1 MPLADTS
8 RSSEVLGCWDF
19 LASFSK
25 VIGLEKFD
33 VQELGFAL
41 ERPGPSELLSE
52 VHVRLLRTL
61 LADGAELRRKYQE
74 PPPPDKGLLL
84 QQVPSEQTVSGA
96 NWPEVLRSVAWL
108 LPSLLLD
115 GAGAEATE
123 AFAALQK
130 TEDYSELPCPTKA
143 MILKTLCDACLAC
156 AAVREALDANFA
168 EMEEA
173 EKEMRM
179 QVAELKKRRREAAEA
194 AEAEA
199 KAELSVKKG
208 MKYFSAVNAP
218 TKTVVKAAAA
228 EGKGEEGE
236 GEAAAAAPAAEGGE
250 GEGDAAPKGPK
261 KKKQKVAADPEAVA
275 ALEEEKRV
283 RAEATDALIAAIEA
297 RDEEALQSAIKAAES
312 AGHMGTMDGKDGKG
326 EVQWA
331 TDELRAAC
339 NVVAQMKRDEV
350 WAAETEKL
358 EAAEAEALKEL
369 VAKGNDRP
377 TRTRRLGRTR
387 AAAGIGVWARP
398 GAAGVEAPRTRRR
411 ELPAAGRGALLRAP
425 TSTDRS
431 PRSDRAAALPPTDAR
446 RNRRG
451 RAVAGAGRGA

>member
-1 MPLADTS
+1 MRLGLQRAAKAADDGAICPDPCGAMPLADTS

-179 QVAELKKRRREAAEA
+179 QMAELKRRREE
-194 AEAEA
+194 
-199 KAELSVKKG
+199 
-208 MKYFSAVNAP
+208 
-218 TKTVVKAAAA
+218 
-228 EGKGEEGE
+228 
-236 GEAAAAAPAAEGGE
+236 
-250 GEGDAAPKGPK
+250 
-261 KKKQKVAADPEAVA
+261 
-275 ALEEEKRV
+275 
-283 RAEATDALIAAIEA
+283 
-297 RDEEALQSAIKAAES
+297 
-312 AGHMGTMDGKDGKG
+312 
-326 EVQWA
+326 
-331 TDELRAAC
+331 
-339 NVVAQMKRDEV
+339 
-350 WAAETEKL
+350 
-358 EAAEAEALKEL
+358 
-369 VAKGNDRP
+369 
-377 TRTRRLGRTR
+377 
-387 AAAGIGVWARP
+387 
-398 GAAGVEAPRTRRR
+398 RRR
-411 ELPAAGRGALLRAP
+411 
-425 TSTDRS
+425 
-431 PRSDRAAALPPTDAR
+431 R
-446 RNRRG
+446 RRRRRRG
-451 RAVAGAGRGA
+451 CR